1 MQGRRRSA
9 RFSLLNSE
17 GVLTILRDVMVQTT
31 ETGTLVVIDVEPRKL
46 GERLTIDTMVNDQ
59 VVTIPVE
66 VIASRP
72 IVRSGAVL
80 HELQMRQVE
89 EHR

>member
-1 MQGRRRSA
+1 
-9 RFSLLNSE
+9 
-17 GVLTILRDVMVQTT
+17 
-31 ETGTLVVIDVEPRKL
+31 
-46 GERLTIDTMVNDQ
+46 MVNDQ

-72 IVRSGAVL
+72 IVRGGAVL